1 MRCLDKIYS
10 VLFLLF
16 LVSCSEEKIGE
27 QAEYGTVTGKVVFAD
42 TFEPMENVKILSS
55 PTTSTVFT
63 DAEGKFIISN
73 IKVGEYSFQ
82 AQKEGY
88 VSKFEAVTVNAN
100 GTSEVVF
107 ELKKVT
113 TDNKPPTVPVLV
125 SPTDNSTN
133 QPVSLDLT
141 WTVTDPDD
149 DELTFKV
156 TLRNDSNSEVKTFD
170 AIKEKKLSLTNL
182 IYGAKYYWQVE
193 VNDGVNTPILS
204 AISAFS
210 TVTFPTSRYLFV
222 KEVNGN
228 NVIFT
233 ADDAGKQYQLT
244 SSDKNSWR
252 PRRNNQVKRIAFI
265 ATNGSKN
272 DIYMM
277 NFDGT
282 GVKKITNS
290 VSVAGFNSDY
300 VGYSWNT
307 SGSAL
312 IYPNFDKLY
321 KINNDGSGL
330 SKVFQTPNGKFIS
343 ECDWSA
349 DESKIVIKVND
360 ANGYNVEIYVINMSG
375 TIIANV
381 ISGQAGAFSGLNFSV
396 TGQKLVYSWDITGY
410 ESANYRQLDSRIFEY
425 SFATGTSAQI
435 LLDKTVGT
443 NDLDVRYSPNEAE
456 VIFVNTSN
464 DGISEKKIYKALVK
478 NTNEN
483 IRTLLFSGTTM
494 PDWK

>member
-156 TLRNDSNSEVKTFD
+156 TLRNDSNSEVKTFE

-312 IYPNFDKLY
+312 IYPNFD
-321 KINNDGSGL
+321 
-330 SKVFQTPNGKFIS
+330 
-343 ECDWSA
+343 
-349 DESKIVIKVND
+349 
-360 ANGYNVEIYVINMSG
+360 
-375 TIIANV
+375 
-381 ISGQAGAFSGLNFSV
+381 
-396 TGQKLVYSWDITGY
+396 
-410 ESANYRQLDSRIFEY
+410 
-425 SFATGTSAQI
+425 
-435 LLDKTVGT
+435 
-443 NDLDVRYSPNEAE
+443 
-456 VIFVNTSN
+456 
-464 DGISEKKIYKALVK
+464 
-478 NTNEN
+478 
-483 IRTLLFSGTTM
+483 
-494 PDWK
+494 